1 MSEKETIRETMKNK
15 ETYDFDDFK
24 KIMEILTGENGCP
37 WDKIQT
43 HETLK
48 QYLIEECYEVLEAI
62 NKKDAENL
70 QEELGDVLL
79 QIVFHSVLAE
89 KDGKFSLSGVIDS
102 VAKKM
107 IYRHPHIF
115 SDTSAESSD
124 DVLNNWEELK
134 KKEKGYKTQTE
145 TLKSIPKSLPALIR
159 AQKVLKKAEVDN
171 NDSSLSQILNELKDI
186 FDNINTNSLVDNE
199 YSQCI
204 IGDILIKT
212 VKISNFLKINS
223 EFALT
228 NAIEKFINKFE
239 HIDGDTL
246 QK

>member
-1 MSEKETIRETMKNK
+1 MSEKETIRETIKNK

-102 VAKKM
+102 VAKKND
-107 IYRHPHIF
+107 IPP
-115 SDTSAESSD
+115 SSY
-124 DVLNNWEELK
+124 LL
-134 KKEKGYKTQTE
+134 GYFRRK
-145 TLKSIPKSLPALIR
+145 PR
-159 AQKVLKKAEVDN
+159 
-171 NDSSLSQILNELKDI
+171 
-186 FDNINTNSLVDNE
+186 
-199 YSQCI
+199 
-204 IGDILIKT
+204 
-212 VKISNFLKINS
+212 
-223 EFALT
+223 
-228 NAIEKFINKFE
+228 
-239 HIDGDTL
+239 
-246 QK
+246 

>member
-107 IYRHPHIF
+107 IY
-115 SDTSAESSD
+115 
-124 DVLNNWEELK
+124 
-134 KKEKGYKTQTE
+134 
-145 TLKSIPKSLPALIR
+145 LPR
-159 AQKVLKKAEVDN
+159 KAPMM
-171 NDSSLSQILNELKDI
+171 
-186 FDNINTNSLVDNE
+186 
-199 YSQCI
+199 
-204 IGDILIKT
+204 
-212 VKISNFLKINS
+212 FLTTGRN
-223 EFALT
+223 
-228 NAIEKFINKFE
+228 
-239 HIDGDTL
+239 
-246 QK
+246 